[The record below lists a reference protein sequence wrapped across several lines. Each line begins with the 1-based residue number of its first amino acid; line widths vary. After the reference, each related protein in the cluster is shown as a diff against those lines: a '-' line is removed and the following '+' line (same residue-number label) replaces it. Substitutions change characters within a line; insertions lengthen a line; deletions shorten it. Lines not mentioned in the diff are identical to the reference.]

1 MLEKLMDEFNI
12 AELMAKVEERTPY
25 AVVAFQECERMNIL
39 TSEIKRS
46 LKELDLG
53 LKDKDDRDWD
63 FLRTSKPSSGPQKMP
78 VKRGTERSSETTAEQ
93 SSRKELPPRQTPLR
107 TVAPVQRRKTS
118 MFEDAEGDDLLD
130 VLRRGKG
137 PKKEEELWPA
147 RSTLDDL
154 FGRGSAAKVLEKP
167 EPKTDI
173 SLPREK
179 LLRAKEIKAR
189 KKILGE
195 NRQNAEMERAARLR
209 TALIPLDEV
218 RAEWEKSSGPF
229 HKQRVAEHC
238 AVFRDLFRGAT
249 FTPWVTLRV
258 EYSQEDEHVVPVY
271 YGNMVTPSEA
281 SSPPAVSYEADKGSL
296 WTLLL
301 TNPDR
306 VTNIPGN
313 DMQSGKEIC
322 HYLPPF
328 PAMGTGYHRFIFLLF
343 KQDRR
348 IDSSED
354 VRPTLCHRLKLRTL
368 SSFDLYRKHEDG
380 MTPAGLAF
388 QQCQWDSCVSWVSH
402 QLLNMREPVF
412 EFARPPVYHPPQ
424 VKFPR
429 HQPLRYLDRYR
440 DSKEPTYGIY

>member
-1 MLEKLMDEFNI
+1 MAVPLLSAALSGVRSGRAFGTAAALCKRAAPLGPMPNEDIDVSNLEVLEKYRSFSRYLRL
-12 AELMAKVEERTPY
+12 AE
-25 AVVAFQECERMNIL
+25 
-39 TSEIKRS
+39 
-46 LKELDLG
+46 KE
-53 LKDKDDRDWD
+53 
-63 FLRTSKPSSGPQKMP
+63 
-78 VKRGTERSSETTAEQ
+78 
-93 SSRKELPPRQTPLR
+93 SRKPHWWQTVRQHSSP
-107 TVAPVQRRKTS
+107 
-118 MFEDAEGDDLLD
+118 
-130 VLRRGKG
+130 
-137 PKKEEELWPA
+137 
-147 RSTLDDL
+147 
-154 FGRGSAAKVLEKP
+154 KP

-173 SLPREK
+173 SLPHEK

-189 KKILGE
+189 KKILRE

-209 TALIPLDEV
+209 TALIPLDKV

-238 AVFRDLFRGAT
+238 GVFRDLFRGAT

-258 EYSQEDEHVVPVY
+258 EYSQEDEHVMPVY

-281 SSPPAVSYEADKGSL
+281 SSPPAVSYEADKGTL

-301 TNPDR
+301 TNPDGHLR
-306 VTNIPGN
+306 DTHSEYLHWLVTNIPGN
-313 DMQSGKEIC
+313 DIQAGKEIC

-343 KQDRR
+343 KQDHR
-348 IDSSED
+348 IDFSED
-354 VRPTLCHRLKLRTL
+354 VRPTPCHSLKMRTF
-368 SSFDLYRKHEDG
+368 STFDFYRKHEDA

-388 QQCQWDSCVSWVSH
+388 FQCQWDSSVTCVFH

-412 EFARPPVYHPPQ
+412 EFVRPPVYHPPQ

-440 DSKEPTYGIY
+440 DTKEPTYGIY

>member
-1 MLEKLMDEFNI
+1 MAVLLSAALCGVRSGRAFGTAAALCKRAAPLGPMPNEDIDVSNLEALEKYRSFSRYLRL
-12 AELMAKVEERTPY
+12 AE
-25 AVVAFQECERMNIL
+25 
-39 TSEIKRS
+39 
-46 LKELDLG
+46 KE
-53 LKDKDDRDWD
+53 
-63 FLRTSKPSSGPQKMP
+63 
-78 VKRGTERSSETTAEQ
+78 
-93 SSRKELPPRQTPLR
+93 SRKPHWWQTARQHSSP
-107 TVAPVQRRKTS
+107 
-118 MFEDAEGDDLLD
+118 
-130 VLRRGKG
+130 
-137 PKKEEELWPA
+137 
-147 RSTLDDL
+147 
-154 FGRGSAAKVLEKP
+154 KP

-189 KKILGE
+189 KKILRE

-238 AVFRDLFRGAT
+238 GVFRDLFRGAT

-301 TNPDR
+301 TNPDGHLR
-306 VTNIPGN
+306 DTHSEYLHWLVTNIPGN
-313 DMQSGKEIC
+313 DIQSGKEIC

-348 IDSSED
+348 VDFSED
-354 VRPTLCHRLKLRTL
+354 VRPTPCHSLKMRTF
-368 SSFDLYRKHEDG
+368 STFDLYRKHEDA

-388 QQCQWDSCVSWVSH
+388 QQCQWDSCVSWVFH

-412 EFARPPVYHPPQ
+412 EFVRPPVYHPPQ